1 MFMMVNSISIEKM
14 TPSKENYLK
23 ILLEL
28 SEDPKIRSSDVAR
41 VLGVTKA
48 SVSRM
53 MRVLREEGYICME
66 RYGAV
71 TLTDKGLRQAAAVK
85 SRFTL
90 LRQFFTQILDV
101 DETTAA
107 TDACRIEHIISDA
120 SMEKIRLQLIN
131 DVRRTGTMVRVG
143 R

>member
-101 DETTAA
+101 DETTAE

>member
-1 MFMMVNSISIEKM
+1 MMVNSISIEKM

>member
-1 MFMMVNSISIEKM
+1 MMVNSISIEKM

-53 MRVLREEGYICME
+53 MHVLREEGYICME

>member
-53 MRVLREEGYICME
+53 MHVLREEGYICME

>member
-1 MFMMVNSISIEKM
+1 MMGNSISSEKM

-28 SEDPKIRSSDVAR
+28 SEDPEIRSSDVAR
-41 VLGVTKA
+41 ALGVTKA

-53 MRVLREEGYICME
+53 MRILRDEGYICME

-85 SRFTL
+85 RRFTL

-101 DETTAA
+101 DEITAA
-107 TDACRIEHIISDA
+107 SDACRIEHIISDA
-120 SMEKIRLQLIN
+120 SMEKIHLQLSAA
-131 DVRRTGTMVRVG
+131 G

>member
-1 MFMMVNSISIEKM
+1 MMVNSISIEKM

-101 DETTAA
+101 DETTAE